1 MSAATGA
8 SPKMG
13 DVGNVDIDGDL
24 DELKHLSIPLT
35 SPVQITSYLNE
46 RFPTQS
52 ALMSN
57 LEEFSSKL
65 SAAESRL
72 DMQLATLMRMHCHD
86 TTKTTA
92 AITETDAAV
101 ESLRKELLVLMKSTS
116 RAQENMEN
124 ALKPAMPVYMAL
136 QNVSA
141 TLDALDAIVNLE
153 ETVRILEQVIRTS
166 DLSILVHNKNNT
178 IQVLDSSLS
187 ALNTDDTRKIRGVGP
202 LRSRALVAREGLR
215 ASVLNAFKLH
225 SDAVSNMDSATTEKH
240 TVAVETLRSAC
251 QVAEMMGPEV
261 KAEVIG
267 AFVRRRRASL
277 RAAFSTTERSVK
289 VLSDTERR
297 FAWVRRE
304 LRTHWAHL
312 GGERINRG
320 WGRVFPSE
328 WFVAKRVADGL
339 IAECRDVTAAALDSG
354 AHHDVDTMII
364 ALAKAKEFETELNR
378 RFEIIPTMETNLP
391 SSTQSGVNSPP
402 VSSQAQASFIG
413 AISDCFGPWMD
424 AFVSHEENQ
433 LGSTLSQLVRDETWQ
448 SEYDMNAEKSSG
460 SNVEKLNNTGKTT
473 STVSGATT
481 LGTRTQL
488 DKLDDPFLGGAD
500 RTAAVVLKSATEL
513 FLAIKKSMCTC
524 ASLDVRQPLFSLH
537 RVFRKHLATYASVLV
552 RHLPGVRGK
561 NVESTTVS
569 NIPLSSGSSSSSSDR
584 ATGEF
589 EMKIIKACAIINTA
603 HYCAVTTEQLEER
616 VRETIAV
623 PFKTDV
629 DLSAERERFGTVCA
643 RGIQAVVALTEE
655 NVDIHLR
662 TISTRDWSQ
671 LSEVGDTS
679 LYIDETGRK
688 LTATVHA
695 ISRRLSKT
703 HLRFLLEKLAS
714 AVIGRV
720 RTHIYRCADSSS
732 AGAATAGTVASS
744 SSSATTSTL
753 SSMPS
758 EAAAVAAAAAAAMAM
773 STSSATSSNNTRSG
787 THRQSGGISSVAAQQ
802 LLLDVTSLRG
812 ILVGLPSSVHAAT
825 ATTFVKLVNRDIG
838 RVEAI
843 LKVILAPLPACVDT
857 YVALL
862 ADHGSAPDLQR
873 ILDIRGLKRADAAPL
888 ILDYSR
894 RIAPSQRLRAATTT
908 TTATHSAS
916 AHTHDGNAGVGVSS
930 ARATT
935 SMMDSQ
941 VRQQRNV
948 RSNDNDDGTTA
959 AMGDVRR
966 VRTAGA
972 DEKIG
977 GSSSSSMAASST
989 GNAGT
994 DAAAAVDTVKNLFG
1008 RIGNSLIE
1016 TGLTDRLEQVSS
1028 QFESTT
1034 DQLKKGVAASR
1045 WNLFGGK

>member
-1 MSAATGA
+1 
-8 SPKMG
+8 MG
-13 DVGNVDIDGDL
+13 SMGNVDIDGDL

-65 SAAESRL
+65 SAAESRI
-72 DMQLATLMRMHCHD
+72 DMQLATLMRMHRHD

-101 ESLRKELLVLMKSTS
+101 DNLREELMVLTQSTAK
-116 RAQENMEN
+116 AQENMEN
-124 ALKPAMPVYMAL
+124 ALKPAMPVYTAL

-141 TLDALDAIVNLE
+141 TLDALDAIVKLE
-153 ETVRILEQVIRTS
+153 EAVQILEQVTRTS
-166 DLSILVHNKNNT
+166 DLSILVNNKNDT
-178 IQVLDSSLS
+178 IQALNSSLS

-240 TVAVETLRSAC
+240 TAAVETLRLAC
-251 QVAEMMGPEV
+251 QVAEMMGSEV

-277 RAAFSTTERSVK
+277 RAAFGTTERSVK

-320 WGRVFPSE
+320 WGRVFPTE

-339 IAECRDVTAAALDSG
+339 IAECRDVTAAALDAG
-354 AHHDVDTMII
+354 AHHDVDTMIM
-364 ALAKAKEFETELNR
+364 ALAKAKEFEAELNR
-378 RFEIIPTMETNLP
+378 RFEIVSTAETSLQSSAQPGTNSPTV
-391 SSTQSGVNSPP
+391 SSNHTQS
-402 VSSQAQASFIG
+402 SFIG
-413 AISDCFGPWMD
+413 AISDCFGPWMN

-433 LGSTLSQLVRDETWQ
+433 LGSTLSQLVRDETWR
-448 SEYDMNAEKSSG
+448 SEYDMSSEKSGGINAEKM
-460 SNVEKLNNTGKTT
+460 NNSDKPT
-473 STVSGATT
+473 STGNGATALST
-481 LGTRTQL
+481 GTKS
-488 DKLDDPFLGGAD
+488 DKHDDPLLSGAD

-513 FLAIKKSMCTC
+513 FLAIKKSMRTC

-561 NVESTTVS
+561 NVESTTIS
-569 NIPLSSGSSSSSSDR
+569 NIPSSSSSSDR
-584 ATGEF
+584 ATTGDF
-589 EMKIIKACAIINTA
+589 EIKIIKTCAIINTA
-603 HYCAVTTEQLEER
+603 HYCSVTTEQLEGR
-616 VRETIAV
+616 VRETIAT

-629 DLSAERERFGTVCA
+629 DLSPERERFGTVCA

-655 NVDIHLR
+655 DVDIHLR

-679 LYIDETGRK
+679 LYIDEAGRK
-688 LTATVHA
+688 LTATVHT

-714 AVIGRV
+714 AVIARV
-720 RTHIYRCADSSS
+720 RTHIYRCAESSS
-732 AGAATAGTVASS
+732 TGAVAGTGAVSVAASS
-744 SSSATTSTL
+744 SSSGTT
-753 SSMPS
+753 S
-758 EAAAVAAAAAAAMAM
+758 EAAAVAAMAM
-773 STSSATSSNNTRSG
+773 STSSAGSSNNNARSG
-787 THRQSGGISSVAAQQ
+787 GLRQSGGISSIAAQQ

-843 LKVILAPLPACVDT
+843 LKVILAPLPACIDT
-857 YVALL
+857 YVALV

-873 ILDIRGLKRADAAPL
+873 VLDIRGLKRADAAPL

-894 RIAPSQRLRAATTT
+894 RIAPSQRLRAGTPHSHRRDDDATR
-908 TTATHSAS
+908 AAS
-916 AHTHDGNAGVGVSS
+916 MGVGQ
-930 ARATT
+930 T
-935 SMMDSQ
+935 
-941 VRQQRNV
+941 QQRSYNNN
-948 RSNDNDDGTTA
+948 SNDG
-959 AMGDVRR
+959 MGDVRR
-966 VRTAGA
+966 VRTEGGGGGG
-972 DEKIG
+972 DERTSLGIS
-977 GSSSSSMAASST
+977 SSSSSMGTTAAA
-989 GNAGT
+989 AGT

-1045 WNLFGGK
+1045 WNLFGNK

>member
-13 DVGNVDIDGDL
+13 DMANVDIDGDL

-65 SAAESRL
+65 SAAELRL
-72 DMQLATLMRMHCHD
+72 DMQLATLMRMHRHD

-101 ESLRKELLVLMKSTS
+101 DNLREELMVLTKSTA

-124 ALKPAMPVYMAL
+124 ALKPAMPVYTAL

-141 TLDALDAIVNLE
+141 TLDALDAIVKLE
-153 ETVRILEQVIRTS
+153 EAVRILEQVTRTS
-166 DLSILVHNKNNT
+166 DLSILVNNKNDT
-178 IQVLDSSLS
+178 IQVLNSSLS
-187 ALNTDDTRKIRGVGP
+187 ALNTDDTRNIRGVGP

-251 QVAEMMGPEV
+251 QVAEMMGSEV

-277 RAAFSTTERSVK
+277 RAAFGTTERSVK

-339 IAECRDVTAAALDSG
+339 IAECRDVTAAALDAG
-354 AHHDVDTMII
+354 AHHDVDTMIM

-378 RFEIIPTMETNLP
+378 RFEIVSTAETSLP
-391 SSTQSGVNSPP
+391 SSAQSGTNSPP
-402 VSSQAQASFIG
+402 VSSHSQSSFIG
-413 AISDCFGPWMD
+413 AISDCFGPWMN

-433 LGSTLSQLVRDETWQ
+433 LGSTLSQLVRDETWR
-448 SEYDMNAEKSSG
+448 SEYDMSSEKSGGSNAEKMNNSG
-460 SNVEKLNNTGKTT
+460 KATRAG
-473 STVSGATT
+473 SGAT
-481 LGTRTQL
+481 LGPGTKL
-488 DKLDDPFLGGAD
+488 DKLDDPLLSGAD

-513 FLAIKKSMCTC
+513 FLAIKKSMRTC

-537 RVFRKHLATYASVLV
+537 CVFRKHLATYASVLV
-552 RHLPGVRGK
+552 RHLLGVRGK

-569 NIPLSSGSSSSSSDR
+569 NIPSSSSGSSSSSSSDR

-616 VRETIAV
+616 VRDTIAA

-655 NVDIHLR
+655 HVDIHLR

-688 LTATVHA
+688 LTATVNP

-714 AVIGRV
+714 AVIARV

-732 AGAATAGTVASS
+732 TGTAAAAATVTAGTGASS
-744 SSSATTSTL
+744 SSSATTSSL

-758 EAAAVAAAAAAAMAM
+758 EAAAVAAAAAMVM
-773 STSSATSSNNTRSG
+773 STSSTGSNNARSG
-787 THRQSGGISSVAAQQ
+787 THRQTGGISSVAAQQ

-857 YVALL
+857 YVALV

-873 ILDIRGLKRADAAPL
+873 VLDIRGLKRADAAPL

-894 RIAPSQRLRAATTT
+894 GIAPSQRLRAVP
-908 TTATHSAS
+908 
-916 AHTHDGNAGVGVSS
+916 HTQQHAGDDGDGAGVVSA
-930 ARATT
+930 ARAT
-935 SMMDSQ
+935 SMGGGQ
-941 VRQQRNV
+941 ARQRGAGSYN
-948 RSNDNDDGTTA
+948 NIDGV
-959 AMGDVRR
+959 GDVRR
-966 VRTAGA
+966 GRTAGA
-972 DEKIG
+972 DEKAG
-977 GSSSSSMAASST
+977 GSSSGVAASSSST
-989 GNAGT
+989 GTAGT
-994 DAAAAVDTVKNLFG
+994 DAAAAVDTMKNLFG